1 LSWASQLLNWLLGFS
16 QFVAGIVVGTFIT
29 GVFTW
34 KVVLPKA
41 LQNERIVRLMELL
54 EAVVERADKIVE
66 ALDEVLESQRINKS
80 KGEGKMTD
88 PTLPPCLGYFG
99 DKTIPPNKCNNCPF
113 RDACSRVIAR
123 RRLQPIIARILKM
136 EKALRGAKI

>member
-1 LSWASQLLNWLLGFS
+1 VSSGFRLSWASQLLNWLLGFS

-54 EAVVERADKIVE
+54 EEGGVH
-66 ALDEVLESQRINKS
+66 KS
-80 KGEGKMTD
+80 
-88 PTLPPCLGYFG
+88 PY
-99 DKTIPPNKCNNCPF
+99 
-113 RDACSRVIAR
+113 
-123 RRLQPIIARILKM
+123 
-136 EKALRGAKI
+136 